1 MTDKMFL
8 FFKMVHFALR
18 NEPFC
23 SLKWTVLLAKKGRF
37 EVQNGPF
44 CEPLF
49 CKENSSPLF
58 SVV

>member
-1 MTDKMFL
+1 MCL

-18 NEPFC
+18 NEPFR